1 MSYISIFPIL
11 GYQKEKKKYFSTLIS
26 IFVYVGEWSSTP
38 HSQLI
43 WLQSMKVTAILMQ
56 RLQDFVSNN
65 NKTFYLGPAG
75 PRYSSLFPVAP
86 AIIVSLLILLSFPVL
101 PPPDITDKYLH
112 SGPVTLTFQNFISP
126 RKTNKH
132 IPQFIS
138 VLDIQARHFCHSLP
152 PPHPPD

>member
-75 PRYSSLFPVAP
+75 PSYSSLFPVAP
-86 AIIVSLLILLSFPVL
+86 AIIVSLLILLKFPSPPD
-101 PPPDITDKYLH
+101 PPP
-112 SGPVTLTFQNFISP
+112 
-126 RKTNKH
+126 
-132 IPQFIS
+132 
-138 VLDIQARHFCHSLP
+138 P
-152 PPHPPD
+152 PPVSPLDLCCRDQEESSEDYNQL